1 MWGNPELCPFPDS
14 ISLHVVHKSAETNMH
29 VIVNMARCRDQ
40 ETGIYCTKYRG
51 PSDTETRGIQDT
63 GTGP

>member
-51 PSDTETRGIQDT
+51 P
-63 GTGP
+63 